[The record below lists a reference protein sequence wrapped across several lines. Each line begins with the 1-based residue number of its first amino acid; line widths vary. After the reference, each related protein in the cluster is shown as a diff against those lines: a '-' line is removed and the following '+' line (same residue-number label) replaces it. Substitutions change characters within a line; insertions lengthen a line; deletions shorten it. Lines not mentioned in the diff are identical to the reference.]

1 MPSTS
6 PSTLSLLET
15 KGIQLNVLVEEM
27 NEIFPPV
34 NPTPHMTDREIMF
47 SAGQRSVVEWILNK
61 MDESRVPI

>member
-1 MPSTS
+1 MQSTS

-34 NPTPHMTDREIMF
+34 NPTPYMNDREIMF